1 MLSSSPRSSYRLASR
16 CVVLTLLVSS
26 LLIAACGGSD
36 DEDDPGQ
43 APTTSNAAVATSTV
57 AMTPTPTATPE
68 PSTVTDPPVSPTSD
82 VVEELSVS
90 IEPSSGS
97 YGTGFDYTYAG
108 LTPRAEY
115 VTVTKLPDGTENRLR
130 QVADSSGAYL
140 IAAEAGSGQM
150 VGDHFRG
157 WLAEP
162 AEPAG
167 EYVVELLSADG
178 VTVLASDTFTVTPAE
193 TGTETP
199 TSTAG
204 GPSIRVS
211 GESGPVGGTFLF
223 ITTGLTA
230 DHPYTQVVRYPDGRE
245 DSVAAVYDESSM
257 ELVGASGPYKGE
269 PLSGWVAEPGD
280 PLGEYTVE
288 IRDSA
293 SGDILASA
301 TFMVE

>member
-1 MLSSSPRSSYRLASR
+1 MVSR
-16 CVVLTLLVSS
+16 CVMLALVASS
-26 LLIAACGGSD
+26 LLIVACGGGN
-36 DEDDPGQ
+36 DEVDSTQVP
-43 APTTSNAAVATSTV
+43 AANIAAMETPTV
-57 AMTPTPTATPE
+57 AITQAPTATPE
-68 PSTVTDPPVSPTSD
+68 PATATAPPASPTAL
-82 VVEELSVS
+82 VEDDIALS

-97 YGTGFDYTYAG
+97 YGTSFDYTFTG

-115 VTVTKLPDGTENRLR
+115 VLVTKLPDGTEDRLR
-130 QVADSSGAYL
+130 HVADSSGTYL
-140 IAAEAGSGQM
+140 IAGEAGPTHMAGEQL
-150 VGDHFRG
+150 RG
-157 WLAEP
+157 WLSEP
-162 AEPAG
+162 GEPAG

-178 VTVLASDTFTVTPAE
+178 ETVLATDTFTVTPAE
-193 TGTETP
+193 TGTATP
-199 TSTAG
+199 TATAG

-211 GESGPVGGTFLF
+211 GEGGPASGTFLF

-245 DSVAAVYDESSM
+245 DSVEAVYDESTM

-269 PLSGWVAEPGD
+269 PLSGWVVEPGD

-301 TFMVE
+301 TFIVE